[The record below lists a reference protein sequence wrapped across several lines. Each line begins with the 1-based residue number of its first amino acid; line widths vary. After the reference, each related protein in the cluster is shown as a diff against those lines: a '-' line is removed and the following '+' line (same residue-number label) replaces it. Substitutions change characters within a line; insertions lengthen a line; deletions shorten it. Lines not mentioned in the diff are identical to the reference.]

1 MKVKQYSGG
10 KLGSTELDTAR
21 FGEKVLWRTLKAAV
35 DMYTANLRQGTVK
48 TKGRSEVAYS
58 RKKLWKQ
65 KHTGRARAGDRRNP
79 VWRGGGT
86 IFGPLPRDWSYHMPI
101 KARRIALKSAL
112 LGKLKD
118 QEVVL
123 FEAPRLDKPSS
134 KSVRKL
140 LIDIGE
146 PRRTLFVL
154 GARNEPFWKSAR
166 NFPGV
171 KVRTADEVSA
181 LDVLQAVLIVTEKDA
196 LDALA
201 ARVQKT
207 TKASVAT
214 KAAVASKA
222 GVA

>member
-1 MKVKQYSGG
+1 MKVKNYKGG
-10 KLGSTELDTAR
+10 KLGSTELDTAA
-21 FGEKVLWRTLKAAV
+21 FGEKVLWRTLKDAM
-35 DMYTANLRQGTVK
+35 DMYAANERQGTVK

-65 KHTGRARAGDRRNP
+65 KHTGRARSGDRKNP

-86 IFGPLPRDWSYHMPI
+86 IFGPLPRDWSYHMPV

-112 LGKLKD
+112 LGKLRD
-118 QEVVL
+118 EELVL
-123 FEAPRLDKPSS
+123 FELPKLDKPDA
-134 KSVRKL
+134 KVVRKVL
-140 LIDIGE
+140 AGIGE

-154 GARNEPFWKSAR
+154 GARNEIFWKSAR

-171 KVRTADEVSA
+171 QVRVAGEVSA
-181 LDVLQAVLIVTEKDA
+181 MDVLRASLVVAEKGA
-196 LDALA
+196 LEALA

-207 TKASVAT
+207 TKAG
-214 KAAVASKA
+214 AAVE

>member
-1 MKVKQYSGG
+1 MKVKSYKGG
-10 KLGSTELDTAR
+10 KLGSTELDSKP
-21 FGEKVLWRTLKAAV
+21 FGEKVLWRTLKDAV
-35 DMYTANLRQGTVK
+35 DMYTANKRQGTVK

-65 KHTGRARAGDRRNP
+65 KHTGRARSGDRKNP

-86 IFGPLPRDWSYHMPI
+86 IFGPLPRDYSYHMPI

-118 QEVVL
+118 EELVVIEL
-123 FEAPRLDKPSS
+123 PKLDKPDS
-134 KSVRKL
+134 KSVRKVL
-140 LIDIGE
+140 ADIGN

-154 GARNEPFWKSAR
+154 AAKNDVFWKSAR

-171 KVRTADEVSA
+171 KVATASDVSA
-181 LDVLQAVLIVTEKDA
+181 LDVLQAVMIVTEKDA
-196 LDALA
+196 LDAMA

-207 TKASVAT
+207 TKAG
-214 KAAVASKA
+214 AA
-222 GVA
+222 

>member
-1 MKVKQYSGG
+1 MKVKNYKGG

-21 FGEKVLWRTLKAAV
+21 FGEKVLWRTLKDAM
-35 DMYTANLRQGTVK
+35 DMYASNERQGTVK

-65 KHTGRARAGDRRNP
+65 KHTGRARSGDRKNP

-118 QEVVL
+118 EEVVL
-123 FEAPRLDKPSS
+123 FELPKLDKPDS
-134 KSVRKL
+134 KSVRKVL
-140 LIDIGE
+140 ADIGA
-146 PRRTLFVL
+146 PRRVLFVL
-154 GARNEPFWKSAR
+154 GAQNEMFWKSAR

-171 KVRTADEVSA
+171 QVRVAGDVCA
-181 LDVLQAVLIVTEKDA
+181 MDVLRASIVVAEKDA

-207 TKASVAT
+207 G
-214 KAAVASKA
+214 KA

>member
-1 MKVKQYSGG
+1 MKVKNYAGG
-10 KLGSTELDTAR
+10 KLGSQELDTTA
-21 FGEKVLWRTLKAAV
+21 FGEKVLWRTLKDAI
-35 DMYTANLRQGTVK
+35 DMYGANKRQGTVK

-65 KHTGRARAGDRRNP
+65 KHTGRARAGDRKNP

-118 QEVVL
+118 QELVL
-123 FEAPRLDKPSS
+123 AEMPKLDKPSA
-134 KSVRKL
+134 KSVRKIL
-140 LIDIGE
+140 ADIGG
-146 PRRTLFVL
+146 PRRVLFVL
-154 GARNEPFWKSAR
+154 GARNESFWKSAR

-171 KVRTADEVSA
+171 QVRTAGEISA
-181 LDVLQAVLIVTEKDA
+181 LDVLQATIIVAEQEA

-207 TKASVAT
+207 TKASPETAG
-214 KAAVASKA
+214 AA
-222 GVA
+222 

>member
-1 MKVKQYSGG
+1 MKVKNYKGG
-10 KLGSTELDTAR
+10 KLGSSELDTAV
-21 FGEKVLWRTLKAAV
+21 FGEKVLWRTLKDAM
-35 DMYTANLRQGTVK
+35 DMYASNERQGTVK

-65 KHTGRARAGDRRNP
+65 KHTGRARSGDRKNP

-86 IFGPLPRDWSYHMPI
+86 IFGPLPRDWSYHMPV

-118 QEVVL
+118 EEVVL
-123 FEAPRLDKPSS
+123 FELPKLDKPES
-134 KSVRKL
+134 KAVRKL
-140 LIDIGE
+140 LLDIGD
-146 PRRTLFVL
+146 PRRVLFVL
-154 GARNEPFWKSAR
+154 GAPNETFWKSAR

-171 KVRTADEVSA
+171 QVRVANDVSA
-181 LDVLQAVLIVTEKDA
+181 MDVLRASVVVTEKAA

-207 TKASVAT
+207 
-214 KAAVASKA
+214 SKA

>member
-1 MKVKQYSGG
+1 MKVKNYKGG
-10 KLGSTELDTAR
+10 KLGSSELDTAL
-21 FGEKVLWRTLKAAV
+21 FGEKVLWRTLKDAM
-35 DMYTANLRQGTVK
+35 DMYASNERQGTVK

-65 KHTGRARAGDRRNP
+65 KHTGRARSGDRKNP

-118 QEVVL
+118 EEVVL
-123 FEAPRLDKPSS
+123 AELPKLDQPSS

-140 LIDIGE
+140 LTDIGS
-146 PRRTLFVL
+146 PRRVLFVL
-154 GARNEPFWKSAR
+154 GTRNETFWKSAR

-171 KVRTADEVSA
+171 EVRTAGEVSA
-181 LDVLQAVLIVTEKDA
+181 LDVLQATIIVAEKDA

-207 TKASVAT
+207 TKAG
-214 KAAVASKA
+214 AA
-222 GVA
+222 

>member
-1 MKVKQYSGG
+1 MKIKKYTGG
-10 KLGSTELDTAR
+10 KLGSTELDTKP
-21 FGEKVLWRTLKAAV
+21 FGEKVLWRTLKDAV
-35 DMYTANLRQGTVK
+35 DMYTANKRQGTVK

-65 KHTGRARAGDRRNP
+65 KHTGRARSGDRKNP

-112 LGKLKD
+112 LGKLQD
-118 QEVVL
+118 DEVVL
-123 FEAPRLDKPSS
+123 AELPKSDKPSS

-140 LIDIGE
+140 LADIGG
-146 PRRTLFVL
+146 PRRVLFVL
-154 GARNEPFWKSAR
+154 GARNESFWKSAR

-171 KVRTADEVSA
+171 EVRTAGEVSA
-181 LDVLQAVLIVTEKDA
+181 LDVLKATLVVAEKDA

-207 TKASVAT
+207 TKASPETAG
-214 KAAVASKA
+214 AA
-222 GVA
+222 

>member
-1 MKVKQYSGG
+1 MKVKNYAGG
-10 KLGSTELDTAR
+10 KLGSKELDTKA
-21 FGEKVLWRTLKAAV
+21 FGEKVLWRTLKDAL
-35 DMYTANLRQGTVK
+35 DMYSANKRQGTVK
-48 TKGRSEVAYS
+48 TKGRAEVAYS

-65 KHTGRARAGDRRNP
+65 KHTGRARAGDRKNP

-118 QEVVL
+118 EEVVL
-123 FEAPRLDKPSS
+123 TELPKLDKPSS

-140 LIDIGE
+140 LADIGS
-146 PRRTLFVL
+146 PRRVLFVL
-154 GARNEPFWKSAR
+154 GARNESFWKSAR

-171 KVRTADEVSA
+171 QVRMAGEVSA
-181 LDVLQAVLIVTEKDA
+181 LDVLQATLIVTEQDA

-207 TKASVAT
+207 TKAAPET
-214 KAAVASKA
+214 AGAA
-222 GVA
+222 

>member
-1 MKVKQYSGG
+1 MKVKNYKSG
-10 KLGSTELDTAR
+10 KLGSTELDTTQ
-21 FGEKVLWRTLKAAV
+21 FGEKVLWRTLKDAM
-35 DMYTANLRQGTVK
+35 DMYAANERQGTVK

-65 KHTGRARAGDRRNP
+65 KHTGRARSGDRKNP

-86 IFGPLPRDWSYHMPI
+86 IFGPLPRDYSYQMPI

-118 QEVVL
+118 EEVVL
-123 FEAPRLDKPSS
+123 FELPKLDKPDS
-134 KSVRKL
+134 KTVRKVL
-140 LIDIGE
+140 ADIGG

-154 GARNEPFWKSAR
+154 SARDETFWKSAR

-171 KVRTADEVSA
+171 QVRVASEVCA
-181 LDVLQAVLIVTEKDA
+181 MDVLRASLVVAEKQALE
-196 LDALA
+196 ALA

-207 TKASVAT
+207 TKA
-214 KAAVASKA
+214 
-222 GVA
+222 GVAKEGAA

>member
-1 MKVKQYSGG
+1 MKVKSYTGG
-10 KLGSTELDTAR
+10 KLGSTEFDSQP
-21 FGEKVLWRTLKAAV
+21 FGEKVLWRTLKDAV

-65 KHTGRARAGDRRNP
+65 KHTGRARAGDRKNP

-118 QEVVL
+118 DEVVL
-123 FEAPRLDKPSS
+123 AELPRLDKPSS
-134 KSVRKL
+134 KVVRKL
-140 LIDIGE
+140 MADIGS
-146 PRRTLFVL
+146 PRRVLFVL
-154 GARNEPFWKSAR
+154 GARNEAFWKSAR

-171 KVRTADEVSA
+171 KVRTAGEVSA
-181 LDVLQAVLIVTEKDA
+181 LDVLQASIVVTEKEA

-207 TKASVAT
+207 TKAG
-214 KAAVASKA
+214 AA
-222 GVA
+222 

>member
-1 MKVKQYSGG
+1 M
-10 KLGSTELDTAR
+10 
-21 FGEKVLWRTLKAAV
+21 
-35 DMYTANLRQGTVK
+35 
-48 TKGRSEVAYS
+48 AYS

-65 KHTGRARAGDRRNP
+65 KHTGRARSGDRKNP

-118 QEVVL
+118 EEVVL
-123 FEAPRLDKPSS
+123 FELPKLDKPDS
-134 KSVRKL
+134 KSVRKVL
-140 LIDIGE
+140 ADIGD
-146 PRRTLFVL
+146 VC
-154 GARNEPFWKSAR
+154 AM
-166 NFPGV
+166 
-171 KVRTADEVSA
+171 
-181 LDVLQAVLIVTEKDA
+181 DVLRASIVVAEKDA

-207 TKASVAT
+207 G
-214 KAAVASKA
+214 KA

>member
-1 MKVKQYSGG
+1 MKVKNYKGG
-10 KLGSTELDTAR
+10 KLGSSELDTAL
-21 FGEKVLWRTLKAAV
+21 FGEKVLWRTLKDAM
-35 DMYTANLRQGTVK
+35 DMYTSNERQGTVK

-65 KHTGRARAGDRRNP
+65 KHTGRARSGDRKNP

-118 QEVVL
+118 EEVVL
-123 FEAPRLDKPSS
+123 FELPKLDKPES
-134 KSVRKL
+134 KVVRKL
-140 LIDIGE
+140 LLDIGA
-146 PRRTLFVL
+146 PRRVLFVL
-154 GARNEPFWKSAR
+154 GASNETFWKSAR

-171 KVRTADEVSA
+171 QVRVANDVSA
-181 LDVLQAVLIVTEKDA
+181 MDVLRASVVVTEKAA

-207 TKASVAT
+207 
-214 KAAVASKA
+214 SKA

>member
-1 MKVKQYSGG
+1 MKVKSYMGG
-10 KLGSTELDTAR
+10 KLGSTELDSTP
-21 FGEKVLWRTLKAAV
+21 FGEKALLRTLKDAM
-35 DMYTANLRQGTVK
+35 DMYTANERQGTVK

-65 KHTGRARAGDRRNP
+65 KHTGRARAGDRKNP

-112 LGKLKD
+112 LGKLRD
-118 QEVVL
+118 EEVVL
-123 FEAPRLDKPSS
+123 FERPKLDEPDS
-134 KSVRKL
+134 KVVRKL
-140 LIDIGE
+140 LAGIGG
-146 PRRTLFVL
+146 PRRVLFVL
-154 GARNEPFWKSAR
+154 GARDESFWKSAR

-171 KVRTADEVSA
+171 QVRVAGEVSA
-181 LDVLQAVLIVTEKDA
+181 IDVLRATLVVTEKDA

-207 TKASVAT
+207 TKAG
-214 KAAVASKA
+214 AA
-222 GVA
+222 